1 MGGAEAAAAGAPDD
15 GAVESI
21 GEDDVMQQ
29 IEQQHNAQQ
38 GGEGDVLLLI
48 AEAARLQELQL
59 EATSRPRV

>member
-1 MGGAEAAAAGAPDD
+1 
-15 GAVESI
+15 
-21 GEDDVMQQ
+21 MQQ